1 MKFDAKGILK
11 SIDFRFGAEGTQIDI
26 IFLEETRQ
34 KNMGVAVYL
43 NDAEFIPFMRQLN
56 DIFESNNLLQWID
69 DENYIGIDNVRE
81 LKITC
86 FNTGRTFIVEER

>member
-11 SIDFRFGAEGTQIDI
+11 SIDFRFDAEGTQIDI

-34 KNMGVAVYL
+34 KNMGISVYL
-43 NDAEFIPFMRQLN
+43 NDTEFMSFMRSLN
-56 DIFESNNLLQWID
+56 DIFESDNLLQWIE
-69 DENYIGIDNVRE
+69 DENYIGIDDNVNG

-86 FNTGRTFIVEER
+86 FNTGRTFIV

>member
-34 KNMGVAVYL
+34 KNMGISVYL
-43 NDAEFIPFMRQLN
+43 NDTDFMSFMRQLN
-56 DIFESNNLLQWID
+56 NIFESDNLLRWIE
-69 DENYIGIDNVRE
+69 DENYIGIDNVNG

-86 FNTGRTFIVEER
+86 FNTGRTFIV